1 MQRHPNPADTKSAS
15 LQALRA
21 DFQGNDA
28 ATQRALLLV
37 ALQSHGVISTIE
49 ARAFLDILHPAGR
62 IKELRGLG
70 HNIVTLWA
78 DKPTEAGKLHRVGVY
93 LLARVPAEAEVA
105 P

>member
-1 MQRHPNPADTKSAS
+1 MHPHPDPSDLKAAA

-21 DFQGNDA
+21 DFLGNDA
-28 ATQRALLLV
+28 ATQRALLLA

-62 IKELRGLG
+62 IKELRGQG

-78 DKPTEAGKLHRVGVY
+78 DKPTEAGKLHRVAVY
-93 LLARVPAEAEVA
+93 LLAHVPADAEATL
-105 P
+105 

>member
-1 MQRHPNPADTKSAS
+1 MQRYPDPADTKAAS
-15 LQALRA
+15 LLALRA
-21 DFQGNDA
+21 DFLGNDT
-28 ATQRALLLV
+28 ATQRALLLA
-37 ALQSHGVISTIE
+37 ALQSHGVVSTLE